1 MWVLNLLNGGTC
13 TKAGE
18 SPLQGDCGEF
28 DSFYLHTSNNCGWL
42 GKALLNLAEYKF
54 IFILQVV
61 SYCEIICYT
70 CLGSQVVNDSRLL
83 TCPERFIGSNPILSA
98 FWRFKSSHGFL
109 V

>member
-1 MWVLNLLNGGTC
+1 MWVLNLLNGGAY

-28 DSFYLHTSNNCGWL
+28 DSLYLHTSNSFCWL
-42 GKALLNLAEYKF
+42 GKALFNLAEYKF

-70 CLGSQVVNDSRLL
+70 CLGSQVDNDSRLL

-98 FWRFKSSHGFL
+98 TFYFP
-109 V
+109 